1 MQDFGGS
8 WGTGTAVWLRHV
20 HTIDHAM
27 RINESDHHRLAHS
40 FLRQALLLGLDA
52 IHPTELVLMPTWSP
66 ECHDVVWSLVL
77 CVSMGVSVACVHVVM
92 CCLVSYTMLGLTS
105 RQVCRQYLVRDV
117 CI

>member
-52 IHPTELVLMPTWSP
+52 IHPTELVLMPTWSEVRAISTP
-66 ECHDVVWSLVL
+66 PPDLLPRGVLLECPLL
-77 CVSMGVSVACVHVVM
+77 
-92 CCLVSYTMLGLTS
+92 
-105 RQVCRQYLVRDV
+105 
-117 CI
+117 